1 MDFTIR
7 PENGTGQSFTQTS
20 EKFTE
25 DAAKIYA
32 LYDIA
37 FDPVPPSTSFCKER
51 AFHYRLPK
59 LLVIRTHQSV
69 RLSKK

>member
-25 DAAKIYA
+25 DAAKFMP
-32 LYDIA
+32 YDIA
-37 FDPVPPSTSFCKER
+37 FDPKWFRLLRPFVKER
-51 AFHYRLPK
+51 AFHYRQI
-59 LLVIRTHQSV
+59 LVIRTHQSV